1 MDDYEEAWSEYHES
15 FIKRKNEIIT
25 KLVTIRSGS
34 SSSTHRAWLTQAIE
48 FIKEQKG

>member
-1 MDDYEEAWSEYHES
+1 MGEYEEAWSEYHES
-15 FIKRKNEIIT
+15 FIKRKNEIVT
-25 KLVTIRSGS
+25 KLVTIRDGA